1 MDTST
6 EVLTAE
12 SFGTT
17 EAEVGMM
24 TSSSDEMLFD
34 GDYVTKEDDEVVNL
48 SLFETDE
55 NGIFLLDETIENDF
69 AEAYCD
75 NYVVG

>member
-17 EAEVGMM
+17 EAEVGKM
-24 TSSSDEMLFD
+24 TSSSDEMLVL
-34 GDYVTKEDDEVVNL
+34 GDFVTKEDDEVVNL

-55 NGIFLLDETIENDF
+55 NGIFLLDETIEDDF

>member
-55 NGIFLLDETIENDF
+55 NGIFLLDETIEDDF